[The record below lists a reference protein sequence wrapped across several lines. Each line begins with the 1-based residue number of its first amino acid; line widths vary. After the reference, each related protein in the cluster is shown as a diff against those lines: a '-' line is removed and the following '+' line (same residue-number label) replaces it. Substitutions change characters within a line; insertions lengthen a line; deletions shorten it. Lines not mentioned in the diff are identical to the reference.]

1 LLREGTEDQPL
12 ALARAVCT
20 EHGLPAHELRRFSQ
34 GTNPV
39 FAVGDAV
46 LKLYPPRFSALA
58 APEVAVLR
66 RAAGQLPVATPQVQA
81 SGVVDGWPYL
91 VMCRLGGQELHAVWP
106 ALDEAE
112 RQRIVTEVGSLLA
125 ALHALPAD
133 DLPELVADWP
143 AVMAQRR
150 RDCVAR
156 HRSQGAPE
164 ALIDQMP
171 AFLASAAPLFPPDF
185 RPVIVSGDVHDYHL
199 LVEQRGGRWQL
210 SGLFDFDDARLG
222 HAEYDL
228 AATGLFLASSQPALL
243 RALLRAYGYP
253 PLDEALSRRLLAYT
267 LLHRYRE
274 LRWWLAEFVPPPLP
288 STLDDLARTVYP
300 L

>member
-1 LLREGTEDQPL
+1 
-12 ALARAVCT
+12 VCH
-20 EHGLPAHELRRFSQ
+20 EHGLPAHALHRFSQ

-58 APEVAVLR
+58 APELAVLR
-66 RAAGQLPVATPQVQA
+66 RAAGQLPVATPQVHA

-91 VMCRLGGQELHAVWP
+91 VMSRLGGQELHAVWP
-106 ALDEAE
+106 QLSDAE
-112 RQRIVTEVGSLLA
+112 RVRIVDDVGQLLA
-125 ALHALPAD
+125 ALHALRTD
-133 DLPELVADWP
+133 DLPELESNWP
-143 AVMAQRR
+143 DLVAQRT

-164 ALIDQMP
+164 PLLNQIP

-228 AATGLFLASSQPALL
+228 AATGLFVASSQPALL
-243 RALLRAYGYP
+243 RALLRAYGHP
-253 PLDEALSRRLLAYT
+253 PLDEALGRRLLAYT

-288 STLDDLARTVYP
+288 STLGDLARTVYP
-300 L
+300 F